1 MRRRNGLA
9 TAKEKK
15 FAKAYALGGNEVAAA
30 MAAGYKQPQ
39 VSGYALRDRPIVR
52 EMTRQ
57 ALEEF
62 VRTQA
67 GQIGVAVLVELA
79 EDEKVPASTRRA
91 AAKDLT
97 EISGVSKNV
106 SGSKDLSEMTGE
118 ELQAA
123 IASAKARA
131 IAAEHLAAERAQ
143 PILDGSA
150 SVVEAGG
157 DMFE

>member
-1 MRRRNGLA
+1 MSRA
-9 TAKEKK
+9 
-15 FAKAYALGGNEVAAA
+15 
-30 MAAGYKQPQ
+30 
-39 VSGYALRDRPIVR
+39 S
-52 EMTRQ
+52 
-57 ALEEF
+57 LEDF
-62 VRTQA
+62 IRTQA

-106 SGSKDLSEMTGE
+106 SGSKDLSEMSGD

-143 PILDGSA
+143 PVIDGSS

-157 DMFE
+157 DMFG